1 MKRATPRRGGGRVR
15 RFAAMHESLGTKP
28 TWQQF
33 SAMSAH
39 GGRAAMGLT
48 DADIQRRVPRKPIV
62 SA

>member
-1 MKRATPRRGGGRVR
+1 
-15 RFAAMHESLGTKP
+15 MHESLGTKR

-39 GGRAAMGLT
+39 GGRAAIGLT